1 MLTKSGHGQP
11 SLRQGTSGF
20 VTKFLNTNDRLCL
33 RPRDA
38 LIGTAALVAMVSGVL
53 VIPVAASFGGIGTPL
68 GRVLSIVFLL
78 FPPAILAAVYSLFFE
93 KSKVYGSL
101 GLLLAGIV
109 LLAQPSTWHW
119 LGLYLPFACAFT
131 VFCAVVWVLEHRRKR

>member
-11 SLRQGTSGF
+11 LPRQGASGF
-20 VTKFLNTNDRLCL
+20 VTKSLNTSDRLSL

-53 VIPVAASFGGIGTPL
+53 VIPIAASFGGIGAPL

-109 LLAQPSTWHW
+109 LLAQAFTWHW
-119 LGLYLPFACAFT
+119 LDLYLPFACAFT
-131 VFCAVVWVLEHRRKR
+131 LFCAVVWVLEHRRKQ